1 MLRSRHIVTNCFSYL
16 LTYLLIC
23 VVLKEAASIA
33 INDESST
40 ADLRLPSITAVT
52 SSKLNDEEL
61 VSLPAAELNRR
72 LKSVSI
78 KERLR
83 LKKLRRTLKNR
94 HYAQTCRAR
103 RINNKCALQRTADAL
118 MAEVSALK
126 HQVRTLTAERDHFRQ
141 RYEAVS
147 GAYTSG
153 YNAVIATKP
162 VD

>member
-1 MLRSRHIVTNCFSYL
+1 MTNCFSYL

-33 INDESST
+33 INDEST
-40 ADLRLPSITAVT
+40 ADLWLPSIAAVT

-61 VSLPAAELNRR
+61 VSLPATELNRR

-147 GAYTSG
+147 RAYTSG
-153 YNAVIATKP
+153 YNAVIAAKP

>member
-1 MLRSRHIVTNCFSYL
+1 VTNCFSYL

-33 INDESST
+33 INDEST
-40 ADLRLPSITAVT
+40 ADLWLPSIAAVT

-61 VSLPAAELNRR
+61 VSLPATELNRR

-147 GAYTSG
+147 RAYTSG
-153 YNAVIATKP
+153 YNAVIAAKP